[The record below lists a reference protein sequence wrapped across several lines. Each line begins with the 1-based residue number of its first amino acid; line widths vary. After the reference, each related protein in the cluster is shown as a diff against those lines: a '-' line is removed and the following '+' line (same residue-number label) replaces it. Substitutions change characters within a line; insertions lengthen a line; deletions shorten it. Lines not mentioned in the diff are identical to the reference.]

1 MLTTATLR
9 ALANTSSYT
18 KGLTYHRQNAV
29 GKITQSGRIFAARV
43 TGSYNYRVTL
53 DLADDTAPE
62 FTCSCPYNFDGICKH
77 AVALGVAVINQFDLT
92 KLPAPLPTLTEAW
105 GQASAALKEDFL
117 LRLLHRDAATA
128 RAFAQA
134 VVKAATDSRKTQ
146 KGGKQTATD
155 LAEALAAMRFD
166 ESLAD
171 EIDDQPDDYDDE
183 DEGYDDYES
192 DYDQDRLD
200 QMRAVAEEHVAAVL
214 RPAAE
219 RLTTRL
225 RAGHV
230 AATLAEWHATIT
242 ALDTVEEPEYDEFD
256 LFADDY
262 PEHLVLTWQQELAAA
277 GWLAVLSTS
286 ALPTTERKTV
296 QVWLTQVLSA
306 NAPEPEPEV
315 AAGWQAV
322 LLALAATEEKLAA
335 QLPAL
340 LKKAAWLPAEA
351 RAAVLLRVARTTHD
365 DSLWA
370 TTAEPLADTDAA
382 VATQLL
388 HFYRNANDKENHRR
402 AAARALAAFPA
413 QFHAY
418 ILEHF
423 SPTHADGL
431 HLDAL
436 RYRCRTTAS
445 LADYD
450 ELAAQLTAPQLRKF
464 ADDLSRERNNTD
476 AHARFVG
483 EILNRQR
490 RPDDLLAYLLRLDW
504 FALPDA
510 VLALLALVAPQ
521 RPEASLDAVAARIE
535 AAMEAKPMPY
545 KLTPQRGARL
555 YNQLTA
561 WLTVLHRQAELREQV
576 RTIATFLLE
585 RYATLHLL
593 KKALREANLLE
604 AAPAHLPAAAADH
617 APKRRPGRPPKLR

>member
-1 MLTTATLR
+1 MFTLTTLR
-9 ALANTSSYT
+9 ALANTASYT

-29 GKITQSGRIFAARV
+29 GKITQTGRIFAARV

-62 FTCSCPYNFDGICKH
+62 FTCSCPYDFGGLCKH
-77 AVALGVAVINQFDLT
+77 AVALGVAVINQFDLS

-105 GQASAALKEDFL
+105 AQASAALKEEFL
-117 LRLLHRDAATA
+117 LRLLHRDATTA

-134 VVKAATDSRKTQ
+134 VVKAATAGQQPK
-146 KGGKQTATD
+146 KGGKQTDPTPAD
-155 LAEALAAMRFD
+155 LVEALAALHFD

-171 EIDDQPDDYDDE
+171 EIDDQPDDYGDD
-183 DEGYDDYES
+183 DYDDYES
-192 DYDQDRLD
+192 DYDEDRLD
-200 QMRAVAEEHVAAVL
+200 QMREVAEEHIAAVL

-230 AATLAEWHATIT
+230 AATLAEWHATAT
-242 ALDTVEEPEYDEFD
+242 ALAAVEEPEYDEFD

-262 PEHLVLTWQQELAAA
+262 PEHLVLTWQQELAEA
-277 GWLAVLSTS
+277 GWLAVLSTKPLL
-286 ALPTTERKTV
+286 APERKAV
-296 QVWLTQVLSA
+296 QDWLARVLGGV
-306 NAPEPEPEV
+306 APTAEV
-315 AAGWQAV
+315 ATGWQAV
-322 LLALAATEEKLAA
+322 LLALADADEKLAA
-335 QLPAL
+335 KLPPL

-365 DSLWA
+365 DRLWA
-370 TTAEPLADTDAA
+370 TTAEPLADTNAA

-388 HFYRNANDKENHRR
+388 NFYRNAHDQENHRR
-402 AAARALAAFPA
+402 TAARALAAFPA

-423 SPTHADGL
+423 PAAHADGL

-445 LADYD
+445 LTDYD
-450 ELAAQLTAPQLRKF
+450 ELAEQLTAPQLRKF
-464 ADDLSRERNNTD
+464 ADDLARERNNTD
-476 AHARFVG
+476 AHAQFVG
-483 EILNRQR
+483 EILHRQH

-504 FALPDA
+504 FARPGA
-510 VLALLALVAPQ
+510 VLTLLGLVAPQ
-521 RPEASLDAVAARIE
+521 RPEASVDAVAARIE
-535 AAMEAKPMPY
+535 AAMEPKPSPY
-545 KLTPQRGARL
+545 KLTPARGAHL

-585 RYATLHLL
+585 RYPTLQLL
-593 KKALREANLLE
+593 KKALREAKLLE
-604 AAPAHLPAAAADH
+604 AAPAHLPAEAADH
-617 APKRRPGRPPKLR
+617 APKQRPGRPPKMR